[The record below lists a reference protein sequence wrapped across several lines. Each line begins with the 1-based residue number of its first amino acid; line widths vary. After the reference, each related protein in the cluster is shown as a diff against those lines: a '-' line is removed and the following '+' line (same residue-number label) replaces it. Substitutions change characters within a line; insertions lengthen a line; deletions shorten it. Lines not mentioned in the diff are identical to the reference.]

1 MRTMW
6 VFALVALNSLAGNP
20 AAAAPAL
27 QGGSAGT
34 TSGPS
39 NDAVFDRSKG
49 AIYALYARALRDQP
63 KLSGKIV
70 FEIDIDAAGVA
81 TACRVKS
88 SQLKAPDFERKLC
101 ERIQRIR
108 FSPQPPNTWTRDLT
122 LISAA

>member
-1 MRTMW
+1 MRTML
-6 VFALVALNSLAGNP
+6 VSALLALCSLAGNP
-20 AAAAPAL
+20 AAAAPGL
-27 QGGSAGT
+27 QAGSPATAG
-34 TSGPS
+34 SPS
-39 NDAVFDRSKG
+39 NEAVFDRSKG

-101 ERIQRIR
+101 ERIKSIR
-108 FSPQPPNTWTRDLT
+108 FSPQPPNTWTKDLT
-122 LISAA
+122 LVSAA